1 MKLCKD
7 CKHAV
12 MPQPPWANVQVG
24 QKFTLLEM
32 CGHPNASRSV
42 VDGSLK
48 TPCEIARGATGGPD
62 PICGMDAALFERRE
76 PEKPIFG
83 DAPSDLFAKPVCFEK
98 YKADLGKPWW
108 RRIFG
113 G

>member
-7 CKHAV
+7 CKHALL
-12 MPQPPWANVQVG
+12 PQPPWANVQVG
-24 QKFTLLEM
+24 QKFTMLEM
-32 CGHPNASRSV
+32 CGHPNAARSV

-62 PICGMDAALFERRE
+62 PICGMDAALFEQRE
-76 PEKPIFG
+76 PDPEITRIVVGQWVVG
-83 DAPSDLFAKPVCFEK
+83 DAPPIHQ
-98 YKADLGKPWW
+98 PWW
-108 RRIFG
+108 RSIFG